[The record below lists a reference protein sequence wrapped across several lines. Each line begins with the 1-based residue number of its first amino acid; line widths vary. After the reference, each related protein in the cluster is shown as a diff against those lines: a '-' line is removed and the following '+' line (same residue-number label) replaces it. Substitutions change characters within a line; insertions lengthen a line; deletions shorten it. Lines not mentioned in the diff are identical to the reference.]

1 MNNVI
6 LNLES
11 DDHLNNSY
19 QITDALDDDEN
30 DVFVIWVSTGMISG
44 HYLQELGGKKCY
56 FNTILDAMK
65 ALVQLIEEDEPQ
77 A

>member
-1 MNNVI
+1 MNVI

-19 QITDALDDDEN
+19 QITDEVGDDGE

-44 HYLQELGGKKCY
+44 HFLKDSDNKKCF
-56 FNTILDAMK
+56 FNSILEAMK
-65 ALVQLIEEDEPQ
+65 ALVILIEEKEF
-77 A
+77 